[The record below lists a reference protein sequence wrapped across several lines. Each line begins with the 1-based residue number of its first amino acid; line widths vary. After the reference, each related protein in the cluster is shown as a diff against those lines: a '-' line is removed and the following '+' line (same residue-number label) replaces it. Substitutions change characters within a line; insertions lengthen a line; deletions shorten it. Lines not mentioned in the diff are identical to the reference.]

1 MAEYISPGVFTN
13 EIDSSFLPGAIAGIG
28 GAVIG
33 PTIKGPAQVPTKV
46 TSFSE
51 FEEIFGT
58 YTPDSYVPFV
68 VQEYLK
74 YADVMTVTR
83 LLYEDGYELTD
94 GALAIVAE
102 SASVKYV
109 THLLH
114 PTITAG
120 GTGSMFEKSILSDDE
135 SGSFAIKISGSYD
148 PDTTI
153 PGFSGTGDYVTTGFI
168 SASIKDVSNNV
179 TKVFGSTPKSLQ
191 YPVYTQYEND
201 SATSLFDNLGDV
213 SMSLAIINDY
223 EFLNDFKPASTP
235 WVTSQK
241 VGIYTTNLFYFST
254 LSHGN
259 VENYDVKIG
268 IRDIRL
274 PSEIPD
280 PNGFGT
286 FTVEV
291 RRVNNSNLPNSPFNS
306 DDTDKDPIIVETYSN
321 CNLDKNSPNYICKKI
336 GDRERTI
343 DSEGRITDTGGYS
356 NNSDYIRVTVSDIVS
371 IGGYAIQSLIPFG
384 FTAPNSTIPD
394 VSGSTGNL
402 NLQAVSYQD
411 TQVIG
416 SLYNSRNY
424 FGFDYTNKNNLQY
437 LGPLPTSGSN
447 TGSNTNFYLGD
458 VSQDAQAVYPSSAPY
473 TASLQGALTGGTFAS
488 NIKLGTRKFM
498 VPFQGGFDG
507 TRPNL
512 PKLSGGNITATN
524 TFGFDCSTATTSGTS
539 AYKQAFAALSNADY
553 FDINM
558 LVTPGI
564 LYSLH
569 PTVVNS
575 AIVMAEDRQDTFYVM
590 DIPQKSDNISTT
602 ITTAN
607 GIDSNYTATYYPWV
621 SVNDPNLN
629 TMIDVPP
636 SVVIPGALAYNDFI
650 SAPWYAPAGL
660 NRGGLSSVLD
670 TQEKLTQSDRDDLYF
685 ARINP
690 IANFPNEGI
699 VIWGQKTLQSVPS
712 ALDRVNVRRLL
723 ITVKKYIASATKYL
737 VFDQNSSNTRN
748 KFLNIVNPYLESV
761 RQNQGLSA
769 FKVVMDE
776 SNNTPDVIDQN
787 RMVGELFLQPTR
799 TAEFII
805 LDFHIQP
812 TGAAFPE

>member
-13 EIDSSFLPGAIAGIG
+13 EIDSSFLPGAIAAIG

-51 FEEIFGT
+51 FESIFGT
-58 YTPDSYVPFV
+58 YTSDSYVPFV

-120 GTGSMFEKSILSDDE
+120 GTGSMFEKSILSDNE

-148 PDTTI
+148 PDTTV

-201 SATSLFDNLGDV
+201 SAASLFDNLGEV

-291 RRVNNSNLPNSPFNS
+291 RRVNNSHLPNSPFNS

-356 NNSDYIRVTVSDIVS
+356 NNSDYIRVTVADIVS
-371 IGGYAIQSLIPFG
+371 TGGSAIQSLIPFG

-394 VSGSTGNL
+394 VSGSAGNL

-458 VSQDAQAVYPSSAPY
+458 VSQDAQAIYPPSAPY
-473 TASLQGALTGGTFAS
+473 SASLQGALTGSTFAS